1 MERILSDFRYRR
13 KGMLIRCG
21 VCAVVLW
28 AAAWIPLAFSE
39 HWAEWIRFLWIAA
52 ASLLSAVV
60 AALLVKSFIDTM
72 VTAPRRLKRQLDS
85 LPENELEEV
94 ISAYPNAKS
103 LGERWFLPEH
113 ILFYTNRRAIIVRYD
128 AIKRISPE
136 KDGDL
141 RLGTSVGDI
150 VMPVRNGESAAIIY
164 AILHGKMEPKA
175 EAGDEINI
183 RATERT

>member
-1 MERILSDFRYRR
+1 
-13 KGMLIRCG
+13 MLIRCG
-21 VCAVVLW
+21 ICAVVLW

-39 HWAEWIRFLWIAA
+39 SWAEWARHLWTGGAA
-52 ASLLSAVV
+52 ALSVVV
-60 AALLVKSFIDTM
+60 AALLVKSFIETM
-72 VTAPRRLKRQLDS
+72 VTAPRRLKRQLNA

-94 ISAYPNAKS
+94 ISAYPSAKS

-150 VMPVRNGESAAIIY
+150 VMPVRSGECAAIIY
-164 AILHGKMEPKA
+164 AVLHGKMEPKP
-175 EAGDEINI
+175 ESGDENQYQSN
-183 RATERT
+183 